1 MQHTKASS
9 NFRIFLSSNWYFAV
23 SDLSLIPIIGVPSN
37 IKKSKNNSLIFCL
50 LPMPKQLMEK
60 MNDGQLKIYT
70 SFIIAAY

>member
-37 IKKSKNNSLIFCL
+37 IKKNKSNSLTCCF
-50 LPMPKQLMEK
+50 LPMQKQLMEK
-60 MNDGQLKIYT
+60 MDDSQLKI
-70 SFIIAAY
+70 